1 MSERCSEHH
10 NKTIF
15 RSREDAQRV
24 VASSRGRYARG
35 EVDKPLDH
43 EYLCPV
49 HRDHYHVSS
58 TAASGCA
65 LLVAAAAV
73 CTVLLVLLSLG
84 VTRSGGSPF
93 CSPRPTGA
101 RKGRF
106 AGPRLRRCG
115 SLRRSA

>member
-1 MSERCSEHH
+1 MREHH

-24 VASSRGRYARG
+24 VAGSRARYARG

-49 HRDHYHVSS
+49 HRNHYHVSS

-65 LLVAAAAV
+65 LLIVCGAVLAALLALVA
-73 CTVLLVLLSLG
+73 S
-84 VTRSGGSPF
+84 
-93 CSPRPTGA
+93 TG
-101 RKGRF
+101 
-106 AGPRLRRCG
+106 
-115 SLRRSA
+115 

>member
-24 VASSRGRYARG
+24 VASSRVRYARG

-58 TAASGCA
+58 TVASGC
-65 LLVAAAAV
+65 LLVLAAA
-73 CTVLLVLLSLG
+73 TVLLVLSSSPR
-84 VTRSGGSPF
+84 VTRRDGSPYR
-93 CSPRPTGA
+93 SARPTSAPKGPLAGA
-101 RKGRF
+101 RV
-106 AGPRLRRCG
+106 PRCRPLRR
-115 SLRRSA
+115 RS

>member
-24 VASSRGRYARG
+24 IASSRVRYARG

-58 TAASGCA
+58 TVASGC
-65 LLVAAAAV
+65 LLVLAAA
-73 CTVLLVLLSLG
+73 TVLLVLFSSPR
-84 VTRSGGSPF
+84 VTRRDGSPYR
-93 CSPRPTGA
+93 SARPTSAPKGPNAGA
-101 RKGRF
+101 RVPGCR
-106 AGPRLRRCG
+106 PLRR
-115 SLRRSA
+115 RS